1 MTDRINGFTVVL
13 EKDLRDDD
21 FEQLQQA
28 VLMLKGVSSIV
39 PNIVDSGDTISRIQA
54 MSDIRT
60 KLYSFIVE
68 ELK

>member
-39 PNIVDSGDTISRIQA
+39 PNIVNSGDTISRIQA